1 MRKGKEE
8 QVRQWCEDN
17 GLQPLNIRN
26 NKIKCGKTVIIVTLK
41 CKQCGERYD
50 RHWDNLKKQKFPW
63 MCTKCAHK
71 EIQNDRR
78 LTAQKL
84 VDMFAKYGYQ
94 VLTPLDK
101 IKPVGKSSS
110 YNQSVV
116 TIMGVDNVVFDI
128 CWNNFHNRLDY
139 YLQIANGGYSAKG
152 SRESSSLEKM
162 VEKFLDDIAIPYK
175 QEFKFSDCRGKKKML
190 PFDFCLN
197 YDNDNKLLIEVD
209 GERHYKEY
217 FKEVHDNDRIKDGY
231 CKYKNIPLLRIP
243 YWEFESNQYKLNLL
257 HFINTNRSNDPV
269 E

>member
-71 EIQNDRR
+71 EIQNDKR

-128 CWNNFHNRLDY
+128 CWNNFHNRLGY

-152 SRESSSLEKM
+152 SRESSSL
-162 VEKFLDDIAIPYK
+162 
-175 QEFKFSDCRGKKKML
+175 
-190 PFDFCLN
+190 
-197 YDNDNKLLIEVD
+197 
-209 GERHYKEY
+209 
-217 FKEVHDNDRIKDGY
+217 
-231 CKYKNIPLLRIP
+231 
-243 YWEFESNQYKLNLL
+243 
-257 HFINTNRSNDPV
+257 
-269 E
+269 

>member
-1 MRKGKEE
+1 MG
-8 QVRQWCEDN
+8 
-17 GLQPLNIRN
+17 
-26 NKIKCGKTVIIVTLK
+26 
-41 CKQCGERYD
+41 
-50 RHWDNLKKQKFPW
+50 KQKFPW

-152 SRESSSLEKM
+152 ERESSSLEKM
-162 VEKFLDDIAIPYK
+162 VEQFLDDMAIPYR

-217 FKEVHDNDRIKDGY
+217 FKEVHDNGHKRWLFRRRER
-231 CKYKNIPLLRIP
+231 N
-243 YWEFESNQYKLNLL
+243 
-257 HFINTNRSNDPV
+257 
-269 E
+269 